1 VGPSTV
7 GDPEWT
13 RTTGL
18 VLRRD
23 ALYPLSYGI
32 LGANS
37 SRYHFIALQVLVS
50 CLALLLAVASG
61 VGWAQEMSC
70 APVPVG
76 EDTGVYFLVL
86 GGSCSEDQAAGYV
99 EVAHLVRDDTSSEL
113 LVLVDTEHADDET
126 QAAAAIL
133 VNQIKAGEVDG
144 ATWHSAAPPE

>member
-1 VGPSTV
+1 
-7 GDPEWT
+7 
-13 RTTGL
+13 
-18 VLRRD
+18 
-23 ALYPLSYGI
+23 
-32 LGANS
+32 
-37 SRYHFIALQVLVS
+37 
-50 CLALLLAVASG
+50 
-61 VGWAQEMSC
+61 MSC

-86 GGSCSEDQAAGYV
+86 GGSCSEDQAAGYL

-133 VNQIKAGEVDG
+133 ANQIKAGEVDG